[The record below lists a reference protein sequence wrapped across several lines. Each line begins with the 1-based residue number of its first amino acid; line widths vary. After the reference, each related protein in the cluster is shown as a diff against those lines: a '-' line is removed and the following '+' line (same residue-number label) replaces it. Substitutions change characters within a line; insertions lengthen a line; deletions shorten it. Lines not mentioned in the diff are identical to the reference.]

1 MEIPVDLF
9 TLPFSNRN
17 SVSPPPARTEIPSIF
32 DPLII
37 GRFSP
42 GWKERASRDLF
53 DERKLVFSTSLCPRL
68 LSSFDREKSDI
79 SFDFYTISAPN
90 LLPTLNFD
98 VLEWA
103 PPPPEPLS
111 EEFFP
116 VLLLRRLLSI
126 LFFVLTSHSTERRL
140 RRGLSH

>member
-1 MEIPVDLF
+1 MADFHPG
-9 TLPFSNRN
+9 
-17 SVSPPPARTEIPSIF
+17 
-32 DPLII
+32 
-37 GRFSP
+37 GR
-42 GWKERASRDLF
+42 RASRDLL

-98 VLEWA
+98 VPEWA

-116 VLLLRRLLSI
+116 VLLLLLRLLSI